1 MAMTVQ
7 TRPVLHS
14 VSMVTTVIAI
24 VTDFSALVHGR
35 LSQHF
40 FCPLGCPV
48 TYRWDGSAL
57 RWAMAAG
64 GSLDGA
70 GRSSRYG
77 VPIAT
82 ERRILDGSLM
92 MSKKSE

>member
-48 TYRWDGSAL
+48 AYRWDGSAL
-57 RWAMAAG
+57 RRAMAAG

-70 GRSSRYG
+70 SGSSRHG
-77 VPIAT
+77 DPIT
-82 ERRILDGSLM
+82 RRAADPGRVLADAQ
-92 MSKKSE
+92 KV